1 MVRKQMILAQK
12 KVGEENSQMKMKVK
26 KWEVMM
32 GVKDR
37 EIEGLKKRIDDNSD
51 EQVEDLV

>member
-1 MVRKQMILAQK
+1 MKPSQRL
-12 KVGEENSQMKMKVK
+12 KVKVK
-26 KWEVMM
+26 KWEVMI

-37 EIEGLKKRIDDNSD
+37 EIEGLKKRLDNNSD